1 MNTDIRLSV
10 DFYSNLKVKKLEMR
24 LGDSGIV
31 SLQKL
36 WMWCA
41 KERPSGVLTKCS
53 KTDIGIIAEW
63 KGGDFDKFADVLIEL
78 EFVDVDPESGTL
90 SIHDWAENNPYAA
103 SAESRSDEGRL
114 NRLKRENPGA
124 AQRYVAEG
132 RRGISKEEYY
142 ASKQGLKVIL
152 SDTQGDLKAPLE
164 GNLQGDLQGSVY
176 SSTSTSTNTKD
187 YYYDAREKGGAG
199 GKETQPPA
207 EEAAASLSTPSGSK
221 SQPQEP
227 QPEPEEL
234 VLSAAPAKPPAPSKP
249 QPVPA
254 QAIADLWNR
263 MMPERGFARVT
274 RVTNQRAAHIRARQR
289 EFKTRG
295 AETLDF
301 WRKVFVVTYRSDL
314 LNGTRGRTG
323 KDGRRWQ
330 ADFDFCIESE
340 EKLTRLIEGK
350 YDNDDSGGY
359 EWVDYQSPPQRL
371 DKAG

>member
-1 MNTDIRLSV
+1 MRARNIKPGFFTNEQLAECCFAARILYEGLWCLADRRGRLEDRTKRFKASV
-10 DFYSNLKVKKLEMR
+10 FPYDNVDVTELVEELEA
-24 LGDSGIV
+24 
-31 SLQKL
+31 QKL
-36 WMWCA
+36 IVRYEVNGVRYIWIPKFLVHQRPHK
-41 KERPSGVLTKCS
+41 KETDSTIPPCELELEYIQQGIIEAEKKESD
-53 KTDIGIIAEW
+53 KTDEAVSCHDLGSGEQRPKTEQGTVSPQPRQLPVGRIPDTGYRIADT
-63 KGGDFDKFADVLIEL
+63 GYPD
-78 EFVDVDPESGTL
+78 
-90 SIHDWAENNPYAA
+90 
-103 SAESRSDEGRL
+103 SA
-114 NRLKRENPGA
+114 P
-124 AQRYVAEG
+124 
-132 RRGISKEEYY
+132 
-142 ASKQGLKVIL
+142 
-152 SDTQGDLKAPLE
+152 
-164 GNLQGDLQGSVY
+164 
-176 SSTSTSTNTKD
+176 
-187 YYYDAREKGGAG
+187 
-199 GKETQPPA
+199 ETQPPA

-227 QPEPEEL
+227 QPEPDEL
-234 VLSAAPAKPPAPSKP
+234 VLSADPAKPPAPSKP
-249 QPVPA
+249 QPVSA

>member
-78 EFVDVDPESGTL
+78 EFVDVDPENGTL

-176 SSTSTSTNTKD
+176 SSTSTNTNTKD

-207 EEAAASLSTPSGSK
+207 EEAAASLSTPSGSMA
-221 SQPQEP
+221 QPQEP
-227 QPEPEEL
+227 
-234 VLSAAPAKPPAPSKP
+234 
-249 QPVPA
+249 
-254 QAIADLWNR
+254 
-263 MMPERGFARVT
+263 
-274 RVTNQRAAHIRARQR
+274 
-289 EFKTRG
+289 
-295 AETLDF
+295 
-301 WRKVFVVTYRSDL
+301 
-314 LNGTRGRTG
+314 

>member
-10 DFYSNLKVKKLEMR
+10 DFYGNVKVRKLKKA
-24 LGDSGIV
+24 LGADGV
-31 SLQKL
+31 LSLIAL
-36 WMWCA
+36 WLYCA
-41 KERPSGVLTKCS
+41 KNLPDGNLGKYSQDVELIADWDGDEGVFVETLLRLS
-53 KTDIGIIAEW
+53 FLDEE
-63 KGGDFDKFADVLIEL
+63 AD
-78 EFVDVDPESGTL
+78 GTL
-90 SIHDWAENNPYAA
+90 SLHDWLENNPYAA
-103 SAESRSDEGRL
+103 LSGARSNEGRL
-114 NRLKRENPGA
+114 NRLKRENPEA

-176 SSTSTSTNTKD
+176 SSTSTSTSTNTKD

-207 EEAAASLSTPSGSK
+207 EEAASSLSTPSGSMA
-221 SQPQEP
+221 QPQE
-227 QPEPEEL
+227 PEPEEL

-249 QPVPA
+249 QPVSA

-350 YDNDDSGGY
+350 YDNNDSGGY